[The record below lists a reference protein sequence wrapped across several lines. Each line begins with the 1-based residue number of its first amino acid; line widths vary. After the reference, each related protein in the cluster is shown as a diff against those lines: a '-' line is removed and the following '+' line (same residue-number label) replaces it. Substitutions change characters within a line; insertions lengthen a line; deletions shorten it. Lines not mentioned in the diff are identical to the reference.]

1 MLNETEFS
9 QEFAKRLIQ
18 EVEGLKIYS
27 IDRLEIQ
34 TEFEN
39 SNEYR
44 HFLYNCYAEYLREP
58 DDIEEILNKYL
69 KTSDSLYG
77 PNETLSLNNI
87 LPVIKDKRFIQSII
101 EINPDFEKNHI
112 YEKYN
117 EELFI
122 FFVEDTETNI
132 NYLTQ

>member
-27 IDRLEIQ
+27 INGLEIQ

-44 HFLYNCYAEYLREP
+44 HFLYNCYAEYIREP
-58 DDIEEILNKYL
+58 EDIEEILKKHL
-69 KTSDSLYG
+69 KTSDSLYR
-77 PNETLSLNNI
+77 PNEVLSLDNI

-101 EINPDFEKNHI
+101 DINPDFEK
-112 YEKYN
+112 KS
-117 EELFI
+117 
-122 FFVEDTETNI
+122 
-132 NYLTQ
+132 

>member
-27 IDRLEIQ
+27 INGLEIQ

-44 HFLYNCYAEYLREP
+44 H
-58 DDIEEILNKYL
+58 K
-69 KTSDSLYG
+69 S
-77 PNETLSLNNI
+77 
-87 LPVIKDKRFIQSII
+87 RF
-101 EINPDFEKNHI
+101 
-112 YEKYN
+112 
-117 EELFI
+117 
-122 FFVEDTETNI
+122 
-132 NYLTQ
+132 